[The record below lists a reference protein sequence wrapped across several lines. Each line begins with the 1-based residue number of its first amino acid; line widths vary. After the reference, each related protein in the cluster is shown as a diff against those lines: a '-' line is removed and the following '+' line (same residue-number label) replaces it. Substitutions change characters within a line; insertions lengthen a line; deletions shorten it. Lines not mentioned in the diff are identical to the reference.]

1 MQPLKRYALFIGA
14 LFTLA
19 FSFAQPT
26 SDWPNG
32 GGNQGRN
39 GQTQQNGP
47 DTDSLLYQITAAAYF
62 GTPVLIE
69 NDRFVTM
76 RFLALNNAPIHC
88 FDLNTGESLWVRD
101 VTSGTG
107 RSIPIGFKN
116 DLVYAIRW
124 TESLQDSLIALDAAT
139 GNTVWTSNETISTSI
154 TRTANFTNEGHLLV
168 EAYDATNSSGL
179 IKCIN
184 YTDGTLL
191 WSTPIIP
198 GVISESEVTV
208 VGNTGY
214 VVETIGGSVHVSA
227 INLITGEYKY
237 THAVNDTHPGGAAP
251 QSTLSAGP
259 DGVLYYYKNEDNITA
274 FADNGDSLELLW
286 ELETFGNHLWS
297 QICVGHDGNIYGPSN
312 GRLIKI
318 SPSGELLDSTYVLS
332 QGNFFI
338 LKATAA
344 ANGNIYLTNGQDS
357 VFAFTQDL
365 QKIWSDFIQ
374 SNNTSGAAI
383 ASSGQLIVSGLNY
396 VKVYA
401 PSDNLVGSDELEKEM
416 GFLAFPN
423 PAESVVQF
431 QVPQACIHQ
440 PYQLIDL
447 NGRIIQSGIVS
458 QTKTSLDVRQMAEG
472 EYFLYLPL
480 SSKTIP
486 TIKK

>member
-26 SDWPNG
+26 SNWPNG

-168 EAYDATNSSGL
+168 EAYDATNSSVI

-208 VGNTGY
+208 VGNT
-214 VVETIGGSVHVSA
+214 
-227 INLITGEYKY
+227 
-237 THAVNDTHPGGAAP
+237 
-251 QSTLSAGP
+251 
-259 DGVLYYYKNEDNITA
+259 
-274 FADNGDSLELLW
+274 
-286 ELETFGNHLWS
+286 
-297 QICVGHDGNIYGPSN
+297 
-312 GRLIKI
+312 
-318 SPSGELLDSTYVLS
+318 
-332 QGNFFI
+332 
-338 LKATAA
+338 
-344 ANGNIYLTNGQDS
+344 
-357 VFAFTQDL
+357 
-365 QKIWSDFIQ
+365 
-374 SNNTSGAAI
+374 
-383 ASSGQLIVSGLNY
+383 
-396 VKVYA
+396 
-401 PSDNLVGSDELEKEM
+401 
-416 GFLAFPN
+416 
-423 PAESVVQF
+423 
-431 QVPQACIHQ
+431 
-440 PYQLIDL
+440 
-447 NGRIIQSGIVS
+447 
-458 QTKTSLDVRQMAEG
+458 
-472 EYFLYLPL
+472 
-480 SSKTIP
+480 
-486 TIKK
+486 